1 MTAGT
6 ATSARPATGW
16 SLVAATYVFAVVMI
30 GTTIPTPLYP
40 TYESRF
46 GFGSTTT
53 TVLFAVYAGGVILAL
68 VLGGRLSDAIGRRP
82 VLLAGIV
89 FSLASAVVFAIGTAE
104 WMLFAARVLSGLS
117 AGVFTATGT
126 VTVLENAP
134 ERRKGLAS
142 ALATA
147 ANIGGLGIGMFL
159 AGAIATVT
167 PWPLRAPYVV
177 HAVLLVVAGVAML
190 AVRDPVTPDRSRIR
204 LQLPGI
210 PPESRGVFAASAV
223 GAVVGFAVCGLYSSV
238 APNFMGQVLGV
249 DSPFVVGV
257 VVFALFGASA
267 AAQIALRG
275 LADRTLI
282 VIGAVALA
290 AGMGVLVWSLLAT
303 SLALLV
309 ESSVLA
315 GVGQGLLF
323 MTGLRAI
330 TGATDASRRT
340 EATTS
345 YFVLAYLSI
354 SIPAIG
360 AGLLAAG
367 IGLVAAGV
375 VFALVVAVVSLV
387 GLTAARRFAA

>member
-1 MTAGT
+1 MSAGT
-6 ATSARPATGW
+6 ATAARPATGW

-68 VLGGRLSDAIGRRP
+68 VLGGRLSDAVGRRP
-82 VLLAGIV
+82 MLFAGIV

-104 WMLFAARVLSGLS
+104 WMLFVARVLSGLS
-117 AGVFTATGT
+117 AGIFTATGT
-126 VTVLENAP
+126 VAVLENAP
-134 ERRKGLAS
+134 EQRRGLAS

-147 ANIGGLGIGMFL
+147 ANIGGLGLGMLL
-159 AGAIATVT
+159 AGAVATVT
-167 PWPLRAPYVV
+167 PWPLRAPYVA
-177 HAVLLVVAGVAML
+177 HAVLLVIAGVALL
-190 AVRDPVTPDRSRIR
+190 AVRDSVTPDRSRIR

-238 APNFMGQVLGV
+238 APNFMGKVLGV
-249 DSPFVVGV
+249 ESPFVVGV

-282 VIGAVALA
+282 VIGALALA

-309 ESSVLA
+309 GSSILA
-315 GVGQGLLF
+315 GIGQGLLF

-375 VFALVVAVVSLV
+375 VFALVVAVVSLI

>member
-1 MTAGT
+1 
-6 ATSARPATGW
+6 
-16 SLVAATYVFAVVMI
+16 MI

-68 VLGGRLSDAIGRRP
+68 VLGGRLSDAVGRRP
-82 VLLAGIV
+82 MLFAGIV

-104 WMLFAARVLSGLS
+104 WMLFVARVLSGLS
-117 AGVFTATGT
+117 AGIFTATGT
-126 VTVLENAP
+126 VAVLENAP
-134 ERRKGLAS
+134 EQRRSLAS

-147 ANIGGLGIGMFL
+147 ANIGGLGLGMLL
-159 AGAIATVT
+159 AGAVATVT

-177 HAVLLVVAGVAML
+177 HAVLLVIAGVALL
-190 AVRDPVTPDRSRIR
+190 AVRDSVTPDRSRIR

-238 APNFMGQVLGV
+238 APNFMGKVLGV
-249 DSPFVVGV
+249 ESPFVVGV

-267 AAQIALRG
+267 AAQIVLRG

-282 VIGAVALA
+282 VIGALALA

-309 ESSVLA
+309 GSSILA
-315 GVGQGLLF
+315 GIGQGLLF

-375 VFALVVAVVSLV
+375 VFALVVAVVSLI
-387 GLTAARRFAA
+387 GLTAARRFTA